1 MDAMPHMPCPPNNKV
16 NLNLKRKEVMKFL
29 INSFYS
35 LFFNSS
41 FYKFH
46 FLEFSLP
53 KGKIIHEILNNFK
66 SQK

>member
-1 MDAMPHMPCPPNNKV
+1 
-16 NLNLKRKEVMKFL
+16 MKFL